1 METNEFAHVVEAT
14 STGIDDE
21 ENLAHSRLK
30 ALCSAAETSMTF
42 PLHMLIAHPCPPD
55 LLSDAAKS
63 LHRMIDETLEP
74 AERSAAAIHASRY
87 LRMALEGDL
96 ADKTQDV
103 LHKLS
108 LHIHPTC
115 AGYKESICRIEM
127 AYPQFKVEKDDLL
140 VRYAPADPDERP
152 KQRNFIIQLAALWRD
167 VIELAL
173 CTSDADMEAWSKRDC
188 RLVIEAIRC
197 HYTLVL
203 HEAEP
208 RSIRLSAQVR
218 ATSTEAAGALMSFLQ
233 VGLPLW
239 RRVQAQMKTVES
251 PHRVASSQDWSVR
264 RQAALWQHLKGLHGS
279 DKTLVLEEPLFPGL
293 VGGEGADVGESS
305 GDAHRADGVI
315 ARRVQDD
322 LRGAEGVRLQVA
334 YGPLPK
340 TFNRDDSDLLK
351 QFAPLV
357 DEAMPVATVPQ
368 REAIERIMATLRTE
382 YPWAQAAVEQIGQL
396 LKLRS
401 LLGCRELVLP
411 PLMLVGPPGTGK
423 SRLARRLAELLR
435 MPFVNIGMGGSHDV
449 KMITGTAR
457 GWGGATPSPL
467 LTEMLQSRSA
477 SVLVLLDEIDKCS
490 TYNHDESGS
499 PLTNTLLGLL
509 EPETSSR
516 FRDGFLQVRCDL
528 SRLNY
533 VATAN
538 SLQISKPLMS
548 RFMLLHVP
556 EPRPEDRRGLAQS
569 MLGDLAAEMGVPRE
583 AMPEVPREI
592 ALQFSGNARTLRAAL
607 RRFMLAWAEETLNPA
622 RLH

>member
-1 METNEFAHVVEAT
+1 METNEFAHVVETA
-14 STGIDDE
+14 STDIDDE
-21 ENLAHSRLK
+21 ENLAHSKLK
-30 ALCSAAETSMTF
+30 ALCSAANTSMTF

-55 LLSDAAKS
+55 LLADAARC
-63 LHRMIDETLEP
+63 LHRMIDEALEP
-74 AERSAAAIHASRY
+74 AERSTAAIHASKY
-87 LRMALEGDL
+87 LRGALEGDL

-115 AGYKESICRIEM
+115 AGYKESLCRIEM
-127 AYPQFKVEKDDLL
+127 AYPQFTIEKDDLL
-140 VRYAPADPDERP
+140 VRYAPADPDERL
-152 KQRNFIIQLAALWRD
+152 KQRNFITQLAVLWRD

-173 CTSDADMEAWSKRDC
+173 CTSEAGMEDWSMGDC

-218 ATSTEAAGALMSFLQ
+218 VTSTEAAGALTSFLQ

-239 RRVQAQMKTVES
+239 RRVQEHLKTVES
-251 PHRVASSQDWSVR
+251 PYSVTSSQDWSVR
-264 RQAALWQHLKGLHGS
+264 RQAALWQHLKGLHES
-279 DKTLVLEEPLFPGL
+279 DKTLVLEEPQFPGL
-293 VGGEGADVGESS
+293 VGGVDVDGTPAD
-305 GDAHRADGVI
+305 AQRADGVSV
-315 ARRVQDD
+315 RGTRED
-322 LRGAEGVRLQVA
+322 RGATEGVRLQVA

-340 TFNRDDSDLLK
+340 TFNRDDADLLK

-368 REAIERIMATLRTE
+368 RDAIERIMATLRTE
-382 YPWAQAAVEQIGQL
+382 YPWAQAAVDQIGQL

-423 SRLARRLAELLR
+423 SRLARRLAELLS

-477 SVLVLLDEIDKCS
+477 SVLVLLDEVDKCT
-490 TYNHDESGS
+490 TYNHDGNGS

-592 ALQFSGNARTLRAAL
+592 AELFSGNARTLRAAL
-607 RRFMLAWAEETLNPA
+607 RRFMLEWAEETLSPA